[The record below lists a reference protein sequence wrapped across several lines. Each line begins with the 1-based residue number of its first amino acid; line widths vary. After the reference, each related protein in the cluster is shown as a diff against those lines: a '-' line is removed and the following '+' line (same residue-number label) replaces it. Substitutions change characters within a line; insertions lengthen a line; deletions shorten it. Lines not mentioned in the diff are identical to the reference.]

1 MLGVS
6 VLLPTVVVLRL
17 GLVLL
22 VGEKRGDVDGED
34 IGIVR
39 AEVMVMSRKS
49 RSAVK
54 NRARR

>member
-6 VLLPTVVVLRL
+6 VLLLTVVVLRLGL

-22 VGEKRGDVDGED
+22 VGEKRGDVDEED
-34 IGIVR
+34 IGIMR

-49 RSAVK
+49 
-54 NRARR
+54 